1 MVVPILLSRGRV
13 ILHNSLGMKP
23 TPHQQCD
30 EQENQHSNEDHAQH
44 FVLEDDVVAP
54 NHFWSVL

>member
-1 MVVPILLSRGRV
+1 MVVPILLPGGR
-13 ILHNSLGMKP
+13 ITLHNSLRVKP
-23 TPHQQCD
+23 APDQQGD
-30 EQENQHSNEDHAQH
+30 KQENQHRNEDHAQH